1 MIDSKLKLK
10 MFFAMACCLVLILVP
25 LSARAQL
32 GGVVEGTKHGIQK
45 GAHGVKKGV
54 ETGAEKTKEGVVAGK
69 NAVTGEDN
77 TPSENRM
84 KPSQTQPGTTY
95 QTQPGT
101 TSQTRQGTTSRETT
115 TSTESESTQAGQRR
129 MPKTGGELPLLA
141 LAGWSALSAAGVLR
155 IARRKKQ

>member
-1 MIDSKLKLK
+1 MIDSKLKLRVL
-10 MFFAMACCLVLILVP
+10 FAIASCLVLVLAP
-25 LSARAQL
+25 LPARAQL

-45 GAHGVKKGV
+45 GAHGVQKGV

-69 NAVTGEDN
+69 NAVTGQDN

-101 TSQTRQGTTSRETT
+101 TSTETT
-115 TSTESESTQAGQRR
+115 TRSTQSESTETGQTGQQRQ
-129 MPKTGGELPLLA
+129 MPKTAGELPLLA

-155 IARRKKQ
+155 IARRKK

>member
-1 MIDSKLKLK
+1 MINSRLKLRVL
-10 MFFAMACCLVLILVP
+10 FAIASCLVLVLAP

-32 GGVVEGTKHGIQK
+32 GGVVEGTKHGVEK

-69 NAVTGEDN
+69 NTITGKDN

-101 TSQTRQGTTSRETT
+101 TSTETT
-115 TSTESESTQAGQRR
+115 TRSTQSENTQSESRQQRQ
-129 MPKTGGELPLLA
+129 MPKTAGELPLLA

-155 IARRKKQ
+155 ITRRKK